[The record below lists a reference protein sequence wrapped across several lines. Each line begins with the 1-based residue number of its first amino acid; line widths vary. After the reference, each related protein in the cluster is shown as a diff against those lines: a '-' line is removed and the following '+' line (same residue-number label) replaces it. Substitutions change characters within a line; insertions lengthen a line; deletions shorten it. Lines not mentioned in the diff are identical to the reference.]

1 MQEGAVTDQKCQKC
15 FVKFVL
21 EISHWMMLYHQ
32 VDQLKLIVI
41 KSRHWWRKINAIPCL
56 RYLKDSKYPNQEL
69 KITCTSL
76 VILIT
81 LKFGFLISQV
91 EKKNLLDHISTCNSL
106 LKCNENVPFLKQIVT
121 GDEKW
126 KLYNNVEWKKL
137 WGMGDEPPPTRT
149 KASLQP
155 KKMKLCIC
163 RTGRES
169 SIMRFWKTN
178 N

>member
-1 MQEGAVTDQKCQKC
+1 M
-15 FVKFVL
+15 
-21 EISHWMMLYHQ
+21 
-32 VDQLKLIVI
+32 
-41 KSRHWWRKINAIPCL
+41 
-56 RYLKDSKYPNQEL
+56 
-69 KITCTSL
+69 
-76 VILIT
+76 
-81 LKFGFLISQV
+81 
-91 EKKNLLDHISTCNSL
+91 
-106 LKCNENVPFLKQIVT
+106 T

-137 WGMGDEPPPTRT
+137 WGMGNELPTGT

-155 KKMKLCIC
+155 KKMRLCIR

>member
-1 MQEGAVTDQKCQKC
+1 MG
-15 FVKFVL
+15 
-21 EISHWMMLYHQ
+21 
-32 VDQLKLIVI
+32 
-41 KSRHWWRKINAIPCL
+41 
-56 RYLKDSKYPNQEL
+56 
-69 KITCTSL
+69 
-76 VILIT
+76 
-81 LKFGFLISQV
+81 
-91 EKKNLLDHISTCNSL
+91 KKNLDHISTCNSL

-126 KLYNNVEWKKL
+126 KLYDNVEWKKL
-137 WGMGDEPPPTRT
+137 WGMGNELPTGT

-155 KKMKLCIC
+155 KKMRLCIR